1 MATSVIAGVVYD
13 DAGQPAPDR
22 IVRIYSRSTG
32 AMLGETITQDGPPP
46 TPGDPYWGDVVL
58 AMHMNEPDGATTF
71 ADEKGGAS
79 SSSGVVAS
87 GGMAYFNGSAN
98 MTISTQ
104 DLAMADFT
112 VEAWVEF
119 SSGDGTKAIITLP
132 GGYEFYRRGATG
144 FLSMWNGFLYS
155 GGAVVPLNELV
166 HCAWSR
172 KSNTHRLF
180 VNGVLQ
186 HTFSLSGGPTAGTA
200 FIGSWS
206 DGSDKLV
213 GYMSDLRVTKG
224 VARYTNDFTPP
235 PRPFPGADDMTT
247 TTRGRYEIAVD
258 YVGEVQRIVLDDA
271 AGLLHND
278 LIDRIDLP

>member
-32 AMLGETITQDGPPP
+32 AMLGETITQDGPLP
-46 TPGDPYWGDVVL
+46 TPEDPYWGDVVL
-58 AMHMNEPDGATTF
+58 AMHMNEPDGATAFT
-71 ADEKGGAS
+71 DEKGGLS
-79 SSSGVVAS
+79 SSTNVVAS
-87 GGMAYFNGSAN
+87 GGMAYFDGSAQIA
-98 MTISTQ
+98 ISTP
-104 DLAMADFT
+104 DLSGVDFT

-119 SSGDGTKAIITLP
+119 SSGVGTMAIITLP
-132 GGYEFYRRGATG
+132 GYEFYRRGATG
-144 FLSMWNGFLYS
+144 FLSVWNGTVYN

-166 HCAWSR
+166 HCAWS
-172 KSNTHRLF
+172 KEGNTHRLF

-200 FIGSWS
+200 FIGSWV
-206 DGSDKLV
+206 DGSERLV
-213 GYMSDLRVTKG
+213 GYMSDLRITSG
-224 VARYTNDFTPP
+224 VARYTGNFTPP
-235 PRPFPGADDMTT
+235 ARPFPDADDLTPT
-247 TTRGRYEIAVD
+247 DRGRYEIAVD

>member
-32 AMLGETITQDGPPP
+32 AMLGETVTQGGPVQ
-46 TPGDPYWGDVVL
+46 TTVDPYWNDVIL
-58 AMHMNEPDGATTF
+58 AMHMSGPDGATTF

-98 MTISTQ
+98 MSISTQ
-104 DLAMADFT
+104 DLVTVDFT

-119 SSGDGTKAIITLP
+119 SSGDGSKAIITLP

-166 HCAWSR
+166 HCAWS
-172 KSNTHRLF
+172 KEGNTHRLF

-186 HTFSLSGGPTAGTA
+186 HTFSLNGGPTAGTA
-200 FIGSWS
+200 FIGSWN
-206 DGSDKLV
+206 DGSEKLV
-213 GYMSDLRVTKG
+213 GYMSDLRITRG
-224 VARYTNDFTPP
+224 VARYTGNFTPP
-235 PRPFPGADDMTT
+235 ARPFPDADDLTPT
-247 TTRGRYEIAVD
+247 DRGRYEIAVD
-258 YVGEVQRIVLDDA
+258 YVGEVQRIVLDDE

>member
-1 MATSVIAGVVYD
+1 MATSVISGVVYD
-13 DAGQPAPDR
+13 DAGQQAPDR

-32 AMLGETITQDGPPP
+32 AMLGETVTQGGPLP

-87 GGMAYFNGSAN
+87 GGMAYFDGSAQIA
-98 MTISTQ
+98 ISTP
-104 DLAMADFT
+104 DLSGVDFT

-119 SSGDGTKAIITLP
+119 SSGVGTRAIITLP
-132 GGYEFYRRGATG
+132 GYEFYRRGATG
-144 FLSMWNGFLYS
+144 FLSVWNGTVYS

-166 HCAWSR
+166 HCAWS
-172 KSNTHRLF
+172 KKGNTHRLF

-186 HTFSLSGGPTAGTA
+186 HTFSLSGGPTAGATI
-200 FIGSWS
+200 IGSWV
-206 DGSDKLV
+206 DGSERLV
-213 GYMSDLRVTKG
+213 GYMSDLRITSG
-224 VARYTNDFTPP
+224 VARYTGNFTPP
-235 PRPFPGADDMTT
+235 ARPFPDADDLTPT
-247 TTRGRYEIAVD
+247 DRGRYEIAVD